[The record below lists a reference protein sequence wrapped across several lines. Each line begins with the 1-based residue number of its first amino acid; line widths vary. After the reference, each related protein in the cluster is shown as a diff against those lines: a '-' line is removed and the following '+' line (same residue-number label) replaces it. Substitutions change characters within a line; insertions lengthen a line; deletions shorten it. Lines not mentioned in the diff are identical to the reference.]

1 VDTFYFDKI
10 NVGGSLTALLHS
22 FVTNTPILIDQP
34 HFPFELDF
42 CPPDWDLSFLGFPNG
57 MPVNKLH
64 LWERL
69 AFLMSMSGMVV
80 FPNNV
85 QDVRANNFS
94 ITVVT
99 TDKQRIN
106 IKFKELLA
114 FDKDRDSYYL
124 VYDWFYVKSGATHEL
139 EVLMN
144 GDGFCSQI
152 IFHPTIRPSLR
163 KEIKDICVVSKIACE
178 DIDHIDY
185 SPIYVRLKTLK
196 MMQEAGIRGKING
209 YNRSG
214 SPKYLSPRIEHAFRE
229 KAEVIHN
236 HFTIEGLLQKK
247 INKNSDLWK
256 LTQKFVQ
263 SKTRSTLQALSR

>member
-1 VDTFYFDKI
+1 
-10 NVGGSLTALLHS
+10 
-22 FVTNTPILIDQP
+22 
-34 HFPFELDF
+34 
-42 CPPDWDLSFLGFPNG
+42 
-57 MPVNKLH
+57 
-64 LWERL
+64 
-69 AFLMSMSGMVV
+69 MSMSGMVV

-196 MMQEAGIRGKING
+196 MFC
-209 YNRSG
+209 
-214 SPKYLSPRIEHAFRE
+214 L
-229 KAEVIHN
+229 
-236 HFTIEGLLQKK
+236 
-247 INKNSDLWK
+247 
-256 LTQKFVQ
+256 
-263 SKTRSTLQALSR
+263 